1 MGLERALAARGVVV
15 VGGAV
20 PGGPRLSPEDDMG
33 GVGVG
38 RMEGIAVLRGVF
50 GFLGDF
56 ASRTG
61 AGACLGAALDRSNF
75 GGRKGNGRLG
85 AMVGC

>member
-1 MGLERALAARGVVV
+1 VV

-20 PGGPRLSPEDDMG
+20 PAGPRRPSLFSPEDDMG

-38 RMEGIAVLRGVF
+38 RMEGIAVVRGVF

-56 ASRTG
+56 ASRMG

-75 GGRKGNGRLG
+75 GGRKGNGRFG
-85 AMVGC
+85 AMVCVIEW